1 MKGNEK
7 EEKVTNSQSVG
18 LEPPSADSHSL
29 TMTGVKLVM
38 QTDVKELPSFR
49 GDGTDKLSIH
59 EWEEQIDVYLRKR
72 GVPTREQAQEMMSR
86 LGGRARDI
94 IKVTLRSNPSLKPGE
109 DPRVITDILKQHFS
123 ELTYSAMPLADF
135 YSTLPTVGENA
146 MDYWIRLNKA
156 VDVAEDCLKRQGR
169 NLEDPSK

>member
-18 LEPPSADSHSL
+18 LESLSADSNSL

-38 QTDVKELPSFR
+38 QSDVKEPPSFR
-49 GDGTDKLSIH
+49 GDGTYKLSIH

-72 GVPTREQAQEMMSR
+72 GVPIGEQAQEMMSR
-86 LGGRARDI
+86 LLGRARDI

-109 DPRVITDILKQHFS
+109 DPRVIIDILK
-123 ELTYSAMPLADF
+123 
-135 YSTLPTVGENA
+135 
-146 MDYWIRLNKA
+146 
-156 VDVAEDCLKRQGR
+156 
-169 NLEDPSK
+169 